1 MGSILSAS
9 GLSTGRLGRWRVALI
24 VSCVLFS
31 PLAIAAAAE
40 SLPTAVR
47 AAWAAHP
54 AAEATEQ
61 TLAAAAARAN
71 AASRPLYN
79 PELELAVDDEGD
91 ERTTAAGLALTLDWS
106 GKRRARTAA
115 GEAERALVEA
125 EAMARR
131 SGFARSWLHAWADRL
146 AAQRRVALGAQRVGL
161 VQRFAELAERQL
173 AVGDISA
180 LERDLALLARDETRA
195 EQATLLADAAAADE
209 SLRAVGGRAT
219 EVPEVAA
226 SDVPPGLPDDTDRL
240 EGVPEHRIALA
251 QTQRAERAVTVA
263 DRERRPDP
271 TLSLRGGQVDIGNV
285 TDNVVGLAISV
296 PIFVRNNYR
305 AEAVAARADSEAASA
320 EEARVVLESEAA
332 AERARATYAAVR
344 DAWSQWSTSPG
355 TDVDARAVLLEKL
368 WRAGELSTADYLIQ
382 LQQTVDTALA
392 GADLQGRVWRAYVD
406 ALYATGRLDA
416 WIGFDS
422 QNTEVSR

>member
-1 MGSILSAS
+1 MGFILSLS
-9 GLSTGRLGRWRVALI
+9 GRSTGRTGRWRIALI
-24 VSCVLFS
+24 VSCALSS
-31 PLAIAAAAE
+31 PLAYATANTA
-40 SLPTAVR
+40 LPAAVR

-54 AAEATEQ
+54 AAAATEQ
-61 TLAAAAARAN
+61 TLAAASARAQ
-71 AASRPLYN
+71 AAARPLYN

-106 GKRRARTAA
+106 GKRAARSAA

-125 EAMARR
+125 EALARR
-131 SGFARSWLHAWADRL
+131 DGFARSWLHAWADRL
-146 AAQRRVALGAQRVGL
+146 AAHRRLALGAQRVGL

-173 AVGDISA
+173 AVGDISS

-209 SLRAVGGRAT
+209 SLRAVGGRASDL
-219 EVPEVAA
+219 PEAAA
-226 SDVPPGLPDDTDRL
+226 SEVPPGLPDGSDRL
-240 EGVPEHRIALA
+240 EAVPEQRIALA
-251 QTQRAERAVTVA
+251 QSQRAERAMTVA
-263 DRERRPDP
+263 ERDRRPDP
-271 TLSLRGGQVDIGNV
+271 TLSVRGGQIDIGNV
-285 TDNVVGLAISV
+285 TDNVVGLSISV
-296 PIFVRNNYR
+296 PLFVRNSYR
-305 AEAVAARADSEAASA
+305 AEAVAARADSVAASA
-320 EEARVVLESEAA
+320 EQQRVVLESEAA
-332 AERARATYAAVR
+332 AERARTTYVAVR

-416 WIGFDS
+416 WIGFDAL
-422 QNTEVSR
+422 NTEVSR